1 MPAAATLA
9 AETAVVIERTLAW
22 PCSLALT
29 EWGAASR
36 FDLFMVDMAGEAMRP
51 W

>member
-9 AETAVVIERTLAW
+9 AETAVVIERTLAR
-22 PCSLALT
+22 PCSLASI
-29 EWGAASR
+29 EWRATSR
-36 FDLFMVDMAGEAMRP
+36 FERYTVDMAGEAMQP

>member
-9 AETAVVIERTLAW
+9 AEMAVVIERTLAR
-22 PCSLALT
+22 PRSLASS
-29 EWGAASR
+29 EGRAAPR
-36 FDLFMVDMAGEAMRP
+36 FELYTVDMAGEAMRP